1 MATTHN
7 KEEGEP
13 PEVIV
18 TSPGFGPKSRPR
30 KLFKLNSK
38 EGGEANSIRGLNQ
51 HITGVPSKG
60 KHVRVQDVLP
70 ASASSSIYMGS
81 YKHSPRQSR
90 TSLGGLA
97 KTPEG
102 SVAPTPRV
110 SMSQIHLEHLLQ
122 DLNLELETYGVE
134 EYRDG
139 FFDGLFLKPPT
150 SDQEDL
156 MRMAE
161 YTLPAAF
168 KKQHPL
174 SPSHFLPKQWH
185 DIKSAT
191 YNVTRTRA
199 GIQLTRSF
207 LAFFIAYVL
216 CIVPVTGDWLG
227 KYREIMVLSTIIN
240 HPGRTVGA
248 QIDGTILTILG
259 TASGLGW
266 GAFAL
271 YLSDSSSIAANGY
284 GGVLATFLFFFMGT
298 AAALR
303 SYFIRLY
310 QLVIAAGISV
320 IYTCLADISRTVAWS
335 KLLSYGIPWVIGQ
348 AICLI
353 VCCTIFPDA
362 GARPIA
368 VALHDAFATMQ
379 DGLRFP
385 RTDVVALHR
394 QLALTFVNLSQ
405 AYRDLA
411 LDISVTR
418 FSPADIASLRN
429 LMQSVVRSLL
439 ALKPESNL
447 FEDLEHADHTESEQ
461 DQMETD
467 KMTTQSNSAA
477 AIIEIDIHAPEPALE
492 PTPESDHAVRLVAH
506 KMAGP
511 VKELLSWMRIAISS
525 CDAVLL
531 DMSGYRKYLGPP
543 ENVSSDIVGALTNIR
558 MAMLKF
564 DEEHDLLME
573 NRQLP
578 ATYSDHPELVKYFL
592 FMNPVRQAANSI
604 EDLLVAVMKMQQ
616 KNRGWRFYL
625 PSFWSLQRTNAQVRH
640 DRGGVTAGFFFHS
653 QKQLNRLMHDLQ
665 KSIYQPL
672 PREKDGVI
680 GSPSLEEYKEEEE
693 VVMDRETAN
702 KKSFRY
708 LLWLGLHR
716 LQGFETRFAL
726 KVAMAT
732 SLLSVPAW
740 LEQSAGWYNRYQAW
754 WAVIMVW
761 FMMHPRYALKK
772 QPFSWFSNQRF
783 CWRVVSGSSLKIFFD
798 RWTPVLST
806 FLITTSLLMI
816 TFFPCPCSP
825 YRQQHDLFPSAY
837 GRIHILWLTNY
848 RVGGNFQDLVTRSLC
863 GVIGAAWGGFSYAAG
878 NGNPYVMA
886 VFAVVYMIPMLY
898 RFSRST
904 HPRSGLVGRF
914 LMPTTKNY
922 GH

>member
-18 TSPGFGPKSRPR
+18 TSPTFGPKPRPR

-38 EGGEANSIRGLNQ
+38 EDGEANSIRSLNR
-51 HITGVPSKG
+51 HTAKAPSKG
-60 KHVRVQDVLP
+60 KHVRVQDGLP
-70 ASASSSIYMGS
+70 VSASSSIYMGS

-102 SVAPTPRV
+102 SVALSPRA

-139 FFDGLFLKPPT
+139 FFDGLFLKPPK

-168 KKQHPL
+168 KKRHPL
-174 SPSHFLPKQWH
+174 SPSHFFPKQWH
-185 DIKSAT
+185 DFKSAT
-191 YNVTRTRA
+191 YNIARTRA

-216 CIVPVTGDWLG
+216 CLLSVTGDWLG
-227 KYREIMVLSTIIN
+227 KYREIMVLSVIIN

-284 GGVLATFLFFFMGT
+284 GGVLATFLLFFMGT

-303 SYFIRLY
+303 SYFVRLY
-310 QLVIAAGISV
+310 QLVITAGISV
-320 IYTCLADISRTVAWS
+320 IYTCLADTSRTVAWS

-368 VALHDAFATMQ
+368 VTLHDAFATMQ
-379 DGLRFP
+379 DSLRFP

-394 QLALTFVNLSQ
+394 QLAWTFVNLSQ

-411 LDISVTR
+411 IDISVTR
-418 FSPADIASLRN
+418 FSPTDIASLRN

-439 ALKPESNL
+439 ALKTESNL

-461 DQMETD
+461 DQTETEKSTLED
-467 KMTTQSNSAA
+467 KAITRSISTA
-477 AIIEIDIHAPEPALE
+477 AIIEIDTHAPEPGLE
-492 PTPESDHAVRLVAH
+492 PKPENDQAVRLVAR

-511 VKELLSWMRIAISS
+511 VKELLLCMRTAISG

-543 ENVSSDIVGALTNIR
+543 ENVSSDIVGALTSIR
-558 MAMLKF
+558 KAMLKF

-578 ATYSDHPELVKYFL
+578 ATYSDHPELVKYFI

-616 KNRGWRFYL
+616 RNRGWRFYL

-653 QKQLNRLMHDLQ
+653 QKQLNRLMHDLR
-665 KSIYQPL
+665 KSTYQPL

-680 GSPSLEEYKEEEE
+680 GSPPLEEYKEEEE

-754 WAVIMVW
+754 WAVVMVW
-761 FMMHPRYALKK
+761 LMMHPRYALKK
-772 QPFSWFSNQRF
+772 
-783 CWRVVSGSSLKIFFD
+783 
-798 RWTPVLST
+798 
-806 FLITTSLLMI
+806 
-816 TFFPCPCSP
+816 
-825 YRQQHDLFPSAY
+825 
-837 GRIHILWLTNY
+837 
-848 RVGGNFQDLVTRSLC
+848 
-863 GVIGAAWGGFSYAAG
+863 
-878 NGNPYVMA
+878 
-886 VFAVVYMIPMLY
+886 
-898 RFSRST
+898 
-904 HPRSGLVGRF
+904 
-914 LMPTTKNY
+914 
-922 GH
+922 